1 MWGDIMQK
9 NKMFKLIFVILII
22 LTLSGCSKENFDTK
36 SLLRPPK
43 ISNKYEE
50 IQLNLNKIIDDYT
63 LSTPEEGINK
73 DVIYL
78 FNLFGDEKE
87 ESIIILKDN
96 IENQMKIVIL
106 KQNENNEWILGNT
119 FIGSGYGVKRID
131 FKDLDGD
138 GLSEIIIGWKG
149 ATSINNGISVYSMVN
164 NKFSEVF
171 NESYTTYGIEDI
183 DNDFNDE
190 LLVIK
195 LDRSKGKSNATLY
208 DLDINSKLMYYVDQV
223 KMDGYVNN
231 YYSICSGNISENRK
245 GFLVDVSIGAHSS
258 YTDLII
264 FRNGR
269 LKNVFYNEKWE
280 YTDLTVRAYATKSM
294 DIDGDG
300 ILEIPLL
307 RVPKGYENAS
317 LAEIPFITVWME
329 WNGLDG
335 LKYDVETFNDYKN
348 DFTLIFPQ
356 KWRNN
361 ITLEVLN
368 DGYLFKYYSI
378 LDKKTYN
385 VFELRVID
393 KKEYFDNKSKYL
405 NYSILATKINKEYL
419 IKINEDITEEKAI
432 INFEF
437 IKENFKLGR

>member
-1 MWGDIMQK
+1 MNG
-9 NKMFKLIFVILII
+9 NKTFKLVFIILIGFI
-22 LTLSGCSKENFDTK
+22 VSGCSNEVLDTK
-36 SLLRPPK
+36 SLLKPPK

-50 IQLNLNKIIDDYT
+50 IQLSLNKIIDEYT
-63 LSTPEEGINK
+63 LVTPPEGLNK
-73 DVIYL
+73 EVIYL

-87 ESIIILKDN
+87 ESVIILKDN
-96 IENQMKIVIL
+96 IVNQMKIIIL
-106 KQNENNEWILGNT
+106 KQNDNNEWVLEKS
-119 FIGSGYGVKRID
+119 FSGSGYGVKRID

-138 GLSEIIIGWKG
+138 GLNEIIVGWKG
-149 ATSINNGISVYSMVN
+149 ATAINNGISVYSMVN

-171 NESYTTYGIEDI
+171 NENYTTYGIADV

-195 LDRSKGKSNATLY
+195 LDRSKGKANATLY

-231 YYSICSGNISENRK
+231 YYSINCGNVSKDRK

-269 LKNVFYNEKWE
+269 LKNVFYNDKWE
-280 YTDLTVRAYATKSM
+280 YTDLTFRPYASKSM
-294 DIDGDG
+294 DIDNDG

-317 LAEIPFITVWME
+317 FAETPFITVWMK

-335 LKYDVETFNDYKN
+335 LKYDVETFSDYKN
-348 DFTLIFPQ
+348 NFTLTFPEE
-356 KWRNN
+356 WRNN
-361 ITLEVLN
+361 ATLEVEDN
-368 DGYLFKYYSI
+368 KYIFKYYSI
-378 LDKKTYN
+378 SEKKMYD
-385 VFELRVID
+385 VFELQVVD
-393 KKEYFDNKSKYL
+393 KKDYYDNKNKYIDY
-405 NYSILATKINKEYL
+405 NILETKINKEYL
-419 IKINEDITEEKAI
+419 VKINEDINEEKAT